1 MSKPRID
8 ALFLALAAL
17 VVFPTS
23 VVPAEQADPAE
34 VEALVARA
42 ISLHKSGDILGAID
56 AYEVL
61 LERAPERA
69 DARSNLGAAFVHL
82 GRYEEA
88 IDQYRIA
95 LAQAGRSPAIRFNL
109 GLALY
114 KAARFPEAAT
124 ELAQV
129 VELQPANKNAVLL
142 LGECHLQSADNRR
155 VIDLL
160 SPFEESYAEDRAY
173 AYLLGTALL
182 REGEMER
189 GQVWIDRVL
198 SGGDSAEAR
207 LLMGEA
213 HLSAR
218 DYPAAVEELS
228 RAAELNPGLPTVH
241 SLRGQALLATNDADG
256 AEEAF
261 RRELENN
268 PNDFDANLYL
278 GRLRKD
284 YGRHD
289 EARAYLT
296 RALRLRDDDPG
307 VLYALGSLYLATGDH
322 QEACDA
328 LEGLVSQAPDFMPGH
343 VLLAQV
349 YYRLDRKE
357 EGNREHAIVQRLH
370 AERQARQRE
379 E

>member
-8 ALFLALAAL
+8 ALFLALTAL

-189 GQVWIDRVL
+189 GQV
-198 SGGDSAEAR
+198 

-213 HLSAR
+213 HLSAG

-284 YGRHD
+284 DGRHD

-296 RALRLRDDDPG
+296 RALRLRDDDAG